1 MRRKRSSAICGYI
14 FTPTE
19 VSACGARFAPAD
31 HTVLH
36 SARRIAHRRPGSGRC
51 SSRAVRSADAALLL
65 RCRFGRRRTGQ
76 CSVEFLDSA
85 ALCLDADKQEDEDRE
100 KKPNGKIVEARNDRV
115 DGCLRVDV
123 IGGAGDHRETGRTN
137 EFADV
142 TRPINEAETA
152 RAQRR
157 RPQLGHVRKHD
168 RKPAVGEEAVDQ
180 QEDVEY

>member
-1 MRRKRSSAICGYI
+1 MIFCSWVIVLSPFPVPEGRVAVPVRGENRARPRHPLRKPTTIVRLSSSYRTSALRREIRLRERCAVKG
-14 FTPTE
+14 
-19 VSACGARFAPAD
+19 
-31 HTVLH
+31 
-36 SARRIAHRRPGSGRC
+36 RPQY
-51 SSRAVRSADAALLL
+51 AVVRSTDAALLVR
-65 RCRFGRRRTGQ
+65 RCFGRRRTGQ

-100 KKPNGKIVEARNDRV
+100 KKPRRKIVEARNDRV
-115 DGCLRVDV
+115 VCCLWVDV

-157 RPQLGHVRKHD
+157 RPQL
-168 RKPAVGEEAVDQ
+168 
-180 QEDVEY
+180 